1 VGTLDAL
8 ADRFRDRVSFLT
20 VYIREAHP
28 EEGWILPENRRSGV
42 AVDEPR
48 SDEARREVAAACAT
62 ALRLRMP
69 MVVDAVDNA
78 VASAYGGWPDRLYL
92 VGRDGRI
99 AYRGGEGPF
108 GFKPNE
114 LGAAIEHHLKKGA

>member
-8 ADRFRDRVSFLT
+8 ADHNRDWVSFLA

-28 EEGWILPENRRSGV
+28 EQGWILPENRRSGV

-48 SDEARREVAAACAT
+48 SDDDRREVAATCAT

-69 MVVDAVDNA
+69 MVVDGVDNA

-92 VGRDGRI
+92 IGRDGRI

-108 GFKPNE
+108 GFKPKE
-114 LGAAIEHHLKKGA
+114 LGTAIEQHLTEGP